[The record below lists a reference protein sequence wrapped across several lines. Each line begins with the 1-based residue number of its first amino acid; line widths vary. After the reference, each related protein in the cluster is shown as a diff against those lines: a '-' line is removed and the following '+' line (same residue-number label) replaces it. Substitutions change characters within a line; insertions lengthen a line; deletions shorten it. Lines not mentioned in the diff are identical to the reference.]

1 MKIKV
6 GDLISLRINTPLGI
20 GEKMAPNEQF
30 EIGDLLLTI
39 DDNKR
44 ISYLGDKTAH
54 YHFISAK
61 TGSSIYWP
69 CSDLESEFHYF
80 FNKVQI

>member
-6 GDLISLRINTPLGI
+6 GDLVSLRINTPLGI
-20 GEKMAPNEQF
+20 GEKMAPNEEF
-30 EIGDLLLTI
+30 VIGDLLLTI
-39 DDNKR
+39 DDNKT
-44 ISYLGDKTAH
+44 ISYQGNQPH

-69 CSDLESEFHYF
+69 CKDLETEFNYF
-80 FNKVQI
+80 FKKVEI